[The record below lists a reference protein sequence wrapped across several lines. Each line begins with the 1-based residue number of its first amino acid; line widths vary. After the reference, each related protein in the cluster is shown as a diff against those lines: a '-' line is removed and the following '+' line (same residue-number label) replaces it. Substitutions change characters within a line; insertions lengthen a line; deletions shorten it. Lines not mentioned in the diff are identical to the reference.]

1 MNLRNLIRRS
11 TAGVSALCIAGTYLA
26 AGSFDTVNALAATLY
41 GDFNCDGVVNINDV
55 IELSKYLKDPESVP
69 ATEQGLVNADVKSPN
84 SALVVNYDDVQA
96 IVESLAGKR
105 TLWTNDI
112 DTSSPA
118 VHYGDAD
125 CDGDVDFDD
134 VDAVYRYA
142 NDSEANPL
150 TPQGIVNADVKSPNS
165 ALVVNYEDAQAIVE
179 NLAGLRALWTNDI
192 DTSVPAIHYGD
203 VDYDGDVDFDD
214 VSTLLKYLGD
224 GEANPLTPQG
234 LVNADVKSPNSAL
247 VVNYEDAQA
256 IVECLAGKRLLW
268 TNDVDISSPAVRY
281 GDVDYDGD
289 MDFDDVKTLLKYL
302 EDAEANPLTPQGL
315 VNADVKSPNSAL
327 VVNYEDAQA
336 MVECLAGKRLLWTN
350 DVDIS
355 SPAVHYGDA
364 DCDGDVDFDDVDALN
379 KYLKDS
385 EANPLTPQGIVNSDV
400 KSPNSALVVNY
411 DDLQAIIENLAGVRG
426 LWTNDVTP
434 VTFNT
439 ENEDTE
445 ITGDFNCDGEANIV
459 DAVLLNHYLQ
469 GTTEYKP
476 SEQALKN
483 ANAFKPDST
492 ELDLNDVAAIAEFV
506 GEKVTLPAEELT
518 IKDSEHLAGD
528 FNCDNAVDLVDLAML
543 FKYLNKVSDY
553 KPSEQGL
560 KNANIYKK
568 DTTDLDMDD
577 VQALAEFFSEKTTE
591 IPTETLVTTESEH
604 LAGDF
609 NCDNEVNVVDLAMLF
624 KYLNKV
630 SDYKPSEQGIKNANI
645 YKKDS
650 TDLDMD
656 DLQALAEY
664 FSEKTTEIPTENLV
678 TTEAEHLAGDFNC
691 DNAVNVVD
699 LAMLFRYIYGV
710 SDYQPSKQGIENANV
725 YKKDSTG
732 LDKEDLR
739 ALAEFFK
746 EKNTLPTE
754 KLAPSEFVPVHG
766 DFNCDNTFDIR
777 DVVMYYK
784 HLEDLSDYVPSEH
797 GKKNANITG
806 SDKDLN
812 YDDLLIMTNILAGRY
827 KEETDLSKC
836 SGDVNED
843 GKVDA
848 EDIAYL
854 RKVLLGSA
862 EYKDS
867 CDVNLDG
874 SFSTRDFVILKALI
888 LQPAAEAETET
899 EAEAETGTEAGTEIE
914 PETVT
919 ETGTEPK
926 TETGTETAT
935 EAETQPSTEP
945 ATEAGV

>member
-1 MNLRNLIRRS
+1 MNLKNVIRRS
-11 TAGVSALCIAGTYLA
+11 TAGISALCLAASYLA
-26 AGSFDTVNALAATLY
+26 AGSFEAVNAAAVTLY
-41 GDFNCDGVVNINDV
+41 GDFNCDGVVDLNDV
-55 IELSKYLKDPESVP
+55 IELSKYLKDPTSVS
-69 ATEQGLVNADVKSPN
+69 ATEQGLANADVKSPGTVLDYED
-84 SALVVNYDDVQA
+84 AQA
-96 IVESLAGKR
+96 IVESLAGQR
-105 TLWTNDI
+105 TLA
-112 DTSSPA
+112 TSSVNGSEPT
-118 VHYGDAD
+118 VHYGDVD

-134 VDAVYRYA
+134 VDALYRYFQ
-142 NDSEANPL
+142 NKEENPL
-150 TPQGIVNADVKSPNS
+150 THQGLVNADVKSPGTV
-165 ALVVNYEDAQAIVE
+165 LDYEDAQAIVE
-179 NLAGLRALWTNDI
+179 SLAGQRTLA
-192 DTSVPAIHYGD
+192 TSSVNGSEPAVHYGD

-214 VSTLLKYLGD
+214 VNALLKYFQNK
-224 GEANPLTPQG
+224 EENPLTHQG
-234 LVNADVKSPNSAL
+234 LVNADVKSPGTVL
-247 VVNYEDAQA
+247 DYED
-256 IVECLAGKRLLW
+256 V
-268 TNDVDISSPAVRY
+268 
-281 GDVDYDGD
+281 
-289 MDFDDVKTLLKYL
+289 
-302 EDAEANPLTPQGL
+302 
-315 VNADVKSPNSAL
+315 
-327 VVNYEDAQA
+327 
-336 MVECLAGKRLLWTN
+336 
-350 DVDIS
+350 
-355 SPAVHYGDA
+355 
-364 DCDGDVDFDDVDALN
+364 
-379 KYLKDS
+379 
-385 EANPLTPQGIVNSDV
+385 
-400 KSPNSALVVNY
+400 
-411 DDLQAIIENLAGVRG
+411 QAIIESLAGQRT
-426 LWTNDVTP
+426 LATSSVTP
-434 VTFNT
+434 VTFDAA
-439 ENEDTE
+439 NEDTD
-445 ITGDFNCDGEANIV
+445 ITGDFNCDGLVNIA
-459 DAVLLNHYLQ
+459 DATLLNFYLQ
-469 GTTEYKP
+469 GVTEYKP

-506 GEKVTLPAEELT
+506 GTKITLPAEELT
-518 IKDSEHLAGD
+518 TKDSKHLAGDFNCDNAVNVVDLAMLFRYLAKVSDYQPSKQGLENANIYKKDSTDLDMDDLQALAEYFSEKTTEIPTENLVTTEAEHLAGD
-528 FNCDNAVDLVDLAML
+528 FNCDNAV
-543 FKYLNKVSDY
+543 
-553 KPSEQGL
+553 
-560 KNANIYKK
+560 
-568 DTTDLDMDD
+568 
-577 VQALAEFFSEKTTE
+577 
-591 IPTETLVTTESEH
+591 
-604 LAGDF
+604 
-609 NCDNEVNVVDLAMLF
+609 NVVDLAMLF
-624 KYLNKV
+624 RYLAKV
-630 SDYKPSEQGIKNANI
+630 SDYQPSEQGIKNANI

-710 SDYQPSKQGIENANV
+710 SDYQPSKQGIDNANV

-784 HLEDLSDYVPSEH
+784 HLEDLSDYVPSEQ

-874 SFSTRDFVILKALI
+874 SFSTRDFVVLKALI
-888 LQPAAEAETET
+888 LQPAAEAETEPET
-899 EAEAETGTEAGTEIE
+899 ETGTETGTEA
-914 PETVT
+914 
-919 ETGTEPK
+919 
-926 TETGTETAT
+926 GTETAT
-935 EAETQPSTEP
+935 EAETQPGTEPSTEV
-945 ATEAGV
+945 GV

>member
-1 MNLRNLIRRS
+1 
-11 TAGVSALCIAGTYLA
+11 A
-26 AGSFDTVNALAATLY
+26 AGSFEAVNAAAVTLY
-41 GDFNCDGVVNINDV
+41 GDFNCDGVVDLNDV

-69 ATEQGLVNADVKSPN
+69 ATEQGLANADVKSPGTVLDYED
-84 SALVVNYDDVQA
+84 AQA
-96 IVESLAGKR
+96 IVESLAGQR
-105 TLWTNDI
+105 TLA
-112 DTSSPA
+112 TSSVNGSEPT
-118 VHYGDAD
+118 VHYGDVD

-134 VDAVYRYA
+134 VDALYRYFQ
-142 NDSEANPL
+142 NKEENPL
-150 TPQGIVNADVKSPNS
+150 THQGLVNADVKSPGTV
-165 ALVVNYEDAQAIVE
+165 LDYEDAQAIVE
-179 NLAGLRALWTNDI
+179 SLAGQRTLA
-192 DTSVPAIHYGD
+192 TSSVNGSEPAVHYGD

-214 VSTLLKYLGD
+214 VDTLNKYLHNK
-224 GEANPLTPQG
+224 EENPLTRQG
-234 LVNADVKSPNSAL
+234 LVNADVKSPGAVL
-247 VVNYEDAQA
+247 DYED
-256 IVECLAGKRLLW
+256 V
-268 TNDVDISSPAVRY
+268 
-281 GDVDYDGD
+281 
-289 MDFDDVKTLLKYL
+289 
-302 EDAEANPLTPQGL
+302 
-315 VNADVKSPNSAL
+315 
-327 VVNYEDAQA
+327 
-336 MVECLAGKRLLWTN
+336 
-350 DVDIS
+350 
-355 SPAVHYGDA
+355 
-364 DCDGDVDFDDVDALN
+364 
-379 KYLKDS
+379 
-385 EANPLTPQGIVNSDV
+385 
-400 KSPNSALVVNY
+400 
-411 DDLQAIIENLAGVRG
+411 QAIIESLAGQRT
-426 LWTNDVTP
+426 LATSSVTP
-434 VTFNT
+434 VTFDAA
-439 ENEDTE
+439 NEDTD
-445 ITGDFNCDGEANIV
+445 ITGDFNCDGLVNIA
-459 DAVLLNHYLQ
+459 DAALLNFYLQ
-469 GTTEYKP
+469 GVTEYKP
-476 SEQALKN
+476 SEKALKN

-506 GEKVTLPAEELT
+506 GTKITLPAEELT
-518 IKDSEHLAGD
+518 TKDSEHLAGD
-528 FNCDNAVDLVDLAML
+528 FNCDNAVNVVDLAML
-543 FKYLNKVSDY
+543 FRYLAKVSDY
-553 KPSEQGL
+553 QPSKQGL
-560 KNANIYKK
+560 ENANIYKK
-568 DTTDLDMDD
+568 DSTDLDMDD
-577 VQALAEFFSEKTTE
+577 LQALAEYFSEKTTE
-591 IPTETLVTTESEH
+591 IPTENLVTTEAEH

-609 NCDNEVNVVDLAMLF
+609 NCDNAVNVVDLAMLF
-624 KYLNKV
+624 RYLAKV
-630 SDYKPSEQGIKNANI
+630 SDYQPSEQGIRNANI

-732 LDKEDLR
+732 LDRDDLR

-784 HLEDLSDYVPSEH
+784 HLEDLSDYVPSEQ

-888 LQPAAEAETET
+888 LQPAAETETET
-899 EAEAETGTEAGTEIE
+899 GTETGTEAGTEIE
-914 PETVT
+914 PETGT

>member
-1 MNLRNLIRRS
+1 MNLKNVIRRS
-11 TAGVSALCIAGTYLA
+11 TAGISALCLAASYLA
-26 AGSFDTVNALAATLY
+26 AGSFEAVNAAAVTLY
-41 GDFNCDGVVNINDV
+41 GDFNCDGVVDLNDV
-55 IELSKYLKDPESVP
+55 IELSKYLKDPTSVS
-69 ATEQGLVNADVKSPN
+69 ATEQGLANADVKSPGTVLDYED
-84 SALVVNYDDVQA
+84 AQA
-96 IVESLAGKR
+96 IVESLAGQR
-105 TLWTNDI
+105 TLA
-112 DTSSPA
+112 TSSVNGSEPT
-118 VHYGDAD
+118 VHYGDVD

-134 VDAVYRYA
+134 VDALYRYFQ
-142 NDSEANPL
+142 NKEENPL
-150 TPQGIVNADVKSPNS
+150 THQGLVNADVKSPGTV
-165 ALVVNYEDAQAIVE
+165 LDYEDAQAIVE
-179 NLAGLRALWTNDI
+179 SLAGQRTLA
-192 DTSVPAIHYGD
+192 TSSVNGSEPAVHYGD

-214 VSTLLKYLGD
+214 VNALLKYFQNK
-224 GEANPLTPQG
+224 EENPLTHQG
-234 LVNADVKSPNSAL
+234 LVNADVKSPGTVL
-247 VVNYEDAQA
+247 DYED
-256 IVECLAGKRLLW
+256 V
-268 TNDVDISSPAVRY
+268 
-281 GDVDYDGD
+281 
-289 MDFDDVKTLLKYL
+289 
-302 EDAEANPLTPQGL
+302 
-315 VNADVKSPNSAL
+315 
-327 VVNYEDAQA
+327 
-336 MVECLAGKRLLWTN
+336 
-350 DVDIS
+350 
-355 SPAVHYGDA
+355 
-364 DCDGDVDFDDVDALN
+364 
-379 KYLKDS
+379 
-385 EANPLTPQGIVNSDV
+385 
-400 KSPNSALVVNY
+400 
-411 DDLQAIIENLAGVRG
+411 QAIIESLAGQRT
-426 LWTNDVTP
+426 LATSSVTP
-434 VTFNT
+434 VTFDVA
-439 ENEDTE
+439 NEDTD
-445 ITGDFNCDGEANIV
+445 ITGDFNCDGLVNIA
-459 DAVLLNHYLQ
+459 DAALLNFYLQ
-469 GTTEYKP
+469 GVTEYKP

-506 GEKVTLPAEELT
+506 GTKITLPAEELT
-518 IKDSEHLAGD
+518 TKDSKHLAGD
-528 FNCDNAVDLVDLAML
+528 FNCDNAV
-543 FKYLNKVSDY
+543 
-553 KPSEQGL
+553 
-560 KNANIYKK
+560 
-568 DTTDLDMDD
+568 
-577 VQALAEFFSEKTTE
+577 
-591 IPTETLVTTESEH
+591 
-604 LAGDF
+604 
-609 NCDNEVNVVDLAMLF
+609 NVVDLAMLF
-624 KYLNKV
+624 RYLAKV
-630 SDYKPSEQGIKNANI
+630 SDYQPSEQGIKNANI

-710 SDYQPSKQGIENANV
+710 SDYQPSKQGIDNANV

-784 HLEDLSDYVPSEH
+784 HLEDLSDYVPSEQ

-874 SFSTRDFVILKALI
+874 SFSTRDFVVLKALI
-888 LQPAAEAETET
+888 LQPAAEAETEPET
-899 EAEAETGTEAGTEIE
+899 ETGTETGTEA
-914 PETVT
+914 
-919 ETGTEPK
+919 
-926 TETGTETAT
+926 GTETAT
-935 EAETQPSTEP
+935 EAETQPGTEPSTEV
-945 ATEAGV
+945 GV